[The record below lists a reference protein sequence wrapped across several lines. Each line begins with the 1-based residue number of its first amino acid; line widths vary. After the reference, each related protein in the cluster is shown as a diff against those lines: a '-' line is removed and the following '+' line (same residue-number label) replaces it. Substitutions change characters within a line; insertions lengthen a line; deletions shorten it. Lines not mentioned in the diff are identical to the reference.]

1 MKSTGTEIDIV
12 SNQDS
17 TVKTKQYFDN
27 YKKDRVS
34 YPSNQIDAV
43 IGFFE
48 SRGFEKSAAISVGS
62 VLLQQ
67 AKIDQISVMELI
79 DNIKSF
85 DNVKLN
91 ELVGAILNNN
101 RNKNTIIGFKDQ
113 QDVSKNVYRRNIIY

>member
-1 MKSTGTEIDIV
+1 MKSTGTEIDTV

-113 QDVSKNVYRRNIIY
+113 EDVSKNVYRRNIIY